1 MILEKQVYV
10 VRSTKDLR
18 QRRNVVVL
26 AAVKDLRNQEKP
38 SLSRF

>member
-1 MILEKQVYV
+1 MILEKQVYA

-18 QRRNVVVL
+18 LWRLSFVL

-38 SLSRF
+38 TL